1 MEKFVFVVDEAIKNR
16 LLQEGYKLISTMP
29 TVDGTMYCF
38 ENKPELSMVLADHK
52 VVFTNRLPFNGL
64 LHP

>member
-1 MEKFVFVVDEAIKNR
+1 MEKFVFVTDEATKNR
-16 LLQEGYKLISTMP
+16 LLQEGNKLISTIP
-29 TVDGTMYCF
+29 TFDGKMYCF